1 MGLHQSQLRIGE
13 LESVFPPLKALLR
26 DERVT
31 EIMVVSG
38 ASGVRLYYERLG
50 RTHEQSLEDIDFR
63 RLESLCFAIARPLGL
78 NPDKK
83 PLLDARLAD
92 GSRVAICVA
101 PATPYPSVTIRRFG
115 THQFTGAD
123 LVEMG
128 SLPQS
133 VLDRLA
139 DALRG
144 RGNVLVSGGT
154 GSGKTTLLN
163 ALIQLFPADDRIIVV
178 EDIIELKV
186 TQLNVVRLEARDLD
200 RYQLSSRD
208 MVKHSLRHRPDHIV
222 IGEIRGP
229 EAQDVLQALN
239 TGHGGSMTTIHANNA
254 KDALT
259 RIACCAK
266 QADDD
271 YPWEILCQ
279 LVSMAFNLVVH
290 QSRLPNGGRGVT
302 ELIRVDGYDRAG
314 ADWKVENVWSREEEE
329 AKAAA
334 GVPPVRAPRGMV
346 TVPGHGE
353 VSVPVVGAPRP
364 PDVADPA
371 TVPPPGR
378 IGDASVM
385 VVQRWPRR
393 KVERVADSAQHR
405 RRQPEGNPRRVLVNT
420 PGVAVPRELILE
432 QGSGP
437 GVRPPVPD
445 SVRSSHGLAHVGVPL
460 GSAPVSRNG
469 QLAEQL
475 DE

>member
-1 MGLHQSQLRIGE
+1 MGLHQSQLRVTE
-13 LESVFPPLKALLR
+13 LESVFPAFTHLLR

-38 ASGVRLYYERLG
+38 ATGVRLYYETMG
-50 RTHEQSLEDIDFR
+50 RTHEQPLVGVDFR
-63 RLESLCFAIARPLGL
+63 KLESLCVAICRPLGL
-78 NPDKK
+78 NPNQQ

-133 VLDRLA
+133 VLDQLA
-139 DALRG
+139 AALRG
-144 RGNVLVSGGT
+144 RGNVLVAGGT

-163 ALIQLFPADDRIIVV
+163 ALIQLFPPEDRIIVV

-186 TQLNVVRLEARDLD
+186 SQLNVVRLEARDLE
-200 RYQLSSRD
+200 RFKLSARD

-239 TGHGGSMTTIHANNA
+239 TGHGGSMTTIHANTA

-290 QSRLPNGGRGVT
+290 QSRLAKGKRGVT
-302 ELIRVDGYDRAG
+302 ELIRVLGYDRQA
-314 ADWKVENVWSREEEE
+314 ADWKVETIWSRAEEE

-334 GVPPVRAPRGMV
+334 GVAAVQPPRGMV
-346 TVPGHGE
+346 TVPGKGA
-353 VSVPVVGAPRP
+353 VSVPVEGPPRP
-364 PDVADPA
+364 PDVDDPA

-385 VVQRWPRR
+385 LVQRWPRR
-393 KVERVADSAQHR
+393 QVERVTDSSQHQR
-405 RRQPEGNPRRVLVNT
+405 RKPPGQPRRVLVSS
-420 PGVAVPRELILE
+420 PGTAFPRELILE
-432 QGSGP
+432 GGVAGIVSQPPGSSSVSSADDSTPPAPPSNG
-437 GVRPPVPD
+437 RPLP
-445 SVRSSHGLAHVGVPL
+445 
-460 GSAPVSRNG
+460 
-469 QLAEQL
+469 LAE
-475 DE
+475 